1 MAQKNIRERP
11 CTGFTGKTPDGRRA
25 TKREAET
32 IARIL
37 SHALTSKGANI
48 AQFTI
53 QPSRGAYQ
61 FAAMTFRF
69 PRQPVATRKKPR

>member
-1 MAQKNIRERP
+1 MSQKSVRERP
-11 CTGFTGKTPDGRRA
+11 CTGFDKNPNGRRA

-53 QPSRGAYQ
+53 LPSRAKYQ

-69 PRQPVATRKKPR
+69 PHQPVASRKKPR

>member
-1 MAQKNIRERP
+1 MSQKNIRERA
-11 CTGFTGKTPDGRRA
+11 CTGFDKNPNGRRA
-25 TKREAET
+25 TKQEAAT
-32 IARIL
+32 IARII

-53 QPSRGAYQ
+53 LKSSGAYQ

-69 PRQPVATRKKPR
+69 PRRPVASRRKPL